1 MSSIS
6 WVVGSDNPCPPLSVN
21 TATNIFTICHK
32 LRFIIYRL
40 IWTPPWLAIYACI
53 IYWFDYKNLILL
65 FYWYPGSQFLFL
77 SVCLCLAVSLS
88 LPINVYTN
96 LLLLY
101 FYFIYYCLSVL
112 LFVYCP
118 SLWLFFLSSIALN
131 LHRYFYL
138 LIALLYFL
146 SILLLLYLIL

>member
-1 MSSIS
+1 MSIIS
-6 WVVGSDNPCPPLSVN
+6 WVVGSDNPCAPLSVN

-65 FYWYPGSQFLFL
+65 FYWYPRSRYLCL
-77 SVCLCLAVSLS
+77 SVCLCLSVSLS
-88 LPINVYTN
+88 LPITVYTN
-96 LLLLY
+96 LSPCLLLFFNTFFS
-101 FYFIYYCLSVL
+101 FYCSYIVPLYGCFC
-112 LFVYCP
+112 
-118 SLWLFFLSSIALN
+118 
-131 LHRYFYL
+131 L

-146 SILLLLYLIL
+146 SILLLLNLSF